1 MPRSTIR
8 RGTTI
13 KESLLTEVWRQQ
25 AVGEATLLTSSGK
38 RIHVIHPGRKSSD
51 SGPDFCDALITVDGE
66 RVEGS
71 IEIHVSS
78 RQWQAHGHHKDPGFN
93 DTILHVV
100 MWDEGEETSLLQ
112 SKGEIPIL
120 ALSPYLRGS
129 TEDMGQLVRSSLAP
143 DKPCRKA
150 FRRGGR
156 ASALDTLKKAG
167 EERFYS
173 RVGKFKAAMTV
184 NQAEQVLYEGMM
196 AALGYAK
203 NKEPFEEL
211 ARTMSLRLLDNF
223 AVRGAII
230 EIQASMLGA
239 AGLLPMDFQMG
250 TRKTQTCADDSTEL
264 DSLQQTWTSLKFKE
278 TVGRSKW
285 RFFRVR
291 PENSPTRR
299 IIGFSHLLAGCRGKL
314 MRSILIRLAQSSAS
328 KAQKDLELG
337 LMVKTDGYWASHFH
351 FGSEAGWR
359 PTLIGRSRARDIIV
373 NVLLPFSFAW
383 SQANSDAW
391 LRNRS
396 RELYLS
402 HPKLQENWI
411 TRYMGMQILG
421 NEPEAVA
428 SRSAC
433 HQQGLIHLY
442 KTYCSEHRCRVCP
455 LA

>member
-1 MPRSTIR
+1 MRID

-25 AVGEATLLTSSGK
+25 AMGKATLLTRSGK
-38 RIHVIHPGRKSSD
+38 RIHVIHPGRKSND
-51 SGPDFCDALITVDGE
+51 SGPDFSDALITIDGE
-66 RVEGS
+66 RVKGS
-71 IEIHVSS
+71 VEIHVNS

-100 MWDEGEETSLLQ
+100 MWDDGEETTLLH
-112 SKGEIPIL
+112 SKERIPVL
-120 ALSPYLRGS
+120 ALSPYLHGS
-129 TEDMGQLVRSSLAP
+129 TEELGQLVRSALVP
-143 DKPCRKA
+143 EEPCRKA
-150 FRRGGR
+150 FKRGGR
-156 ASALDTLKKAG
+156 ASVLDALNKAG

-173 RVGKFKAAMTV
+173 RVGKFKAAMKL

-211 ARTMSLRLLDNF
+211 ARTMSLRLLSNF
-223 AVRGAII
+223 ASRGAII

-239 AGLLPMDFQMG
+239 AGLLPMDFPMG
-250 TRKTQTCADDSTEL
+250 TRKTQACADDSMEL
-264 DSLQQTWTSLKFKE
+264 DRLQQTWTSLEFKE

-299 IIGFSHLLAGCRGKL
+299 IIAFSHILAGCRGKL
-314 MRSILIRLAQSSAS
+314 MRSMLSRLSQSTAS

-351 FGSEAGWR
+351 FGIEAGWC

-383 SQANSDAW
+383 SQANSDSW

-421 NEPEAVA
+421 DEREAVV

-442 KTYCSEHRCRVCP
+442 RTYCAEHRCHVCP

>member
-1 MPRSTIR
+1 MPRSGIGG
-8 RGTTI
+8 GTTI
-13 KESLLTEVWRQQ
+13 KESLLTEIWRQQ
-25 AVGEATLLTSSGK
+25 AMGKATLLTSSGK
-38 RIHVIHPGRKSSD
+38 RINVIHPGRKSND
-51 SGPDFCDALITVDGE
+51 SGPDFCDALIDVDGE
-66 RVEGS
+66 RVKGS

-100 MWDEGEETSLLQ
+100 MWDDGEGTSLLQ
-112 SKGEIPIL
+112 SKGRIPIL
-120 ALSPYLRGS
+120 ALSPYLHGS
-129 TEDMGQLVRSSLAP
+129 TEELGQLVRSSLAP
-143 DKPCRKA
+143 DEPCRKA
-150 FRRGGR
+150 LKRGGR
-156 ASALDTLKKAG
+156 ASVLDALNKAG

-173 RVGKFKAAMTV
+173 KVGKFKAAMTL

-211 ARTMSLRLLDNF
+211 ARTMSLRLLSKF

-250 TRKTQTCADDSTEL
+250 SRETQTSTEGFMEV
-264 DSLQQTWTSLKFKE
+264 DRLQQTWSSLKFKE
-278 TVGRSKW
+278 TLGKSKW

-299 IIGFSHLLAGCRGKL
+299 IIAFSHLLAGCRGEL
-314 MRSILIRLAQSSAS
+314 MRSMLIRLAQPTAS

-351 FGSEAGWR
+351 FGIEAGWR

-391 LRNRS
+391 LGNRS
-396 RELYLS
+396 RELYLG

-411 TRYMGMQILG
+411 TRYMGVQILG
-421 NEPEAVA
+421 VEPEAVA

-442 KTYCSEHRCRVCP
+442 RTYCAEHRCRVCP